1 MNQSTLAI
9 VSPSVILNE
18 LFYLDIPFI
27 AIQTADNQKY
37 MVEFLQNHRFH
48 ILKNFNESLFLF
60 KFKAIYCR

>member
-1 MNQSTLAI
+1 MNQSFLAI

-37 MVEFLQNHRFH
+37 MVEFLRKNKYTV
-48 ILKNFNESLFLF
+48 LKEFNANKLKLLLKEVL
-60 KFKAIYCR
+60 